1 MAVSKDTSNETESE
15 FPTQF
20 DSLPA
25 LSYPTVIPSSWASL
39 LFSATAETT
48 RLVGAEP
55 LALPS
60 HGSWPTDLNTAAVDL
75 AKVHT
80 LKYNLTGLYEQS
92 THVSDRYSRYAA
104 SATFGNWGAWQEPPP
119 IELPEGMFTL
129 TDSTGANPHA
139 QFFVFVTF
147 QDENDYGGDFTGG
160 AYHTNN
166 DYNQLA
172 YWQALPRVRFVFGG
186 AGGLIS
192 AVEIDSMAFELDAT
206 YGVDYWPPEYLGE
219 KLFVYVTLM
228 ELPFS

>member
-1 MAVSKDTSNETESE
+1 MSVSKDTSNETESR

-20 DSLPA
+20 DSLPT
-25 LSYPTVIPSSWASL
+25 LGYPTVLPSSWASL

-48 RLVGAEP
+48 RHVGAEP

-60 HGSWPTDLNTAAVDL
+60 HGSWPTDLNTAAVGL

-80 LKYNLTGLYEQS
+80 LKYNLTGLYVQS
-92 THVSDRYSRYAA
+92 ASPSSYSTYGA
-104 SATFGNWGAWQEPPP
+104 SSELGNWGSWLEPPP

-160 AYHTNN
+160 AYHTGN
-166 DYNQLA
+166 DLDYSHSQS
-172 YWQALPRVRFVFGG
+172 LPRVRFVFGG
-186 AGGLIS
+186 AGGLVS
-192 AVEIDSMAFELDAT
+192 AIEIDPLTVALEAT
-206 YGVDYWPPEYLGE
+206 SGVSYWPPEYLGE
-219 KLFVYVTLM
+219 KLFVYVTIM

>member
-1 MAVSKDTSNETESE
+1 MAVSKDTSNKTESE

-25 LSYPTVIPSSWASL
+25 LSYPTVLPSSWASL
-39 LFSATAETT
+39 LFSATAEMT
-48 RLVGAEP
+48 RHVGGEP

-60 HGSWPTDLNTAAVDL
+60 HGSWPADLNTAATDL

-80 LKYNLTGLYEQS
+80 LKYDMSGYYNQNTATYDRESLYYVKNE
-92 THVSDRYSRYAA
+92 V
-104 SATFGNWGAWQEPPP
+104 GNWGDWVEPPP

-129 TDSTGANPHA
+129 TDSTGANPNA
-139 QFFVFVTF
+139 QFFIFVTF

-166 DYNQLA
+166 DYDSNYAQS
-172 YWQALPRVRFVFGG
+172 LPKVTLVFDG
-186 AGGLIS
+186 AGGLVS
-192 AVEIDSMAFELDAT
+192 GVEVHPMAMELH
-206 YGVDYWPPEYLGE
+206 GERGGDYWPPEYLGE

-228 ELPFS
+228 ELPF